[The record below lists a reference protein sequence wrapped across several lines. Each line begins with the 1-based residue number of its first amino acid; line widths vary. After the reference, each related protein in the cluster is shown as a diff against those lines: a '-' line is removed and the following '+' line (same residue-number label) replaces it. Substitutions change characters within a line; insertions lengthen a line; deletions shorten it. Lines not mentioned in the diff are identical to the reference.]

1 MSAYTRHVKGRKWTA
16 LLTGLTALVAFAAVA
31 PSAGASTDHSGFFIE
46 RDLAQAG
53 WSGCDDP
60 ITWSADVSG
69 LTTQEARGEITRLK
83 RAWTS
88 WSSASG
94 IPVDFVGRE
103 SLVFDVSTNGL
114 RPLSRSPRTDRHVYV
129 AFKAPSQV
137 SIMGSN
143 VVGLAMPT
151 SVMMHTQEIR
161 SGMAIFRRGYV
172 KEQRLTAP
180 ARVRHLYLHELGHVL
195 GLGHAR
201 GDDNVMYPTLNS
213 LTRLG
218 EGDRTGIRSRT
229 QSCSMAPSQ

>member
-1 MSAYTRHVKGRKWTA
+1 MSAYTRRVMGGRWTA
-16 LLTGLTALVAFAAVA
+16 LLTGLIALMAFSAAA
-31 PSAGASTDHSGFFIE
+31 PAVQASTDHSGFFTE

-53 WSGCDDP
+53 WSACGDP
-60 ITWSADVSG
+60 ITWSADVGG
-69 LTTQEARGEITRLK
+69 LTTREARGEITRLK
-83 RAWTS
+83 QAWMI
-88 WSSASG
+88 WSAASG

-103 SLVFDVSTNGL
+103 TLVFDASTNGL
-114 RPLSRSPRTDRHVYV
+114 RPLGRSPRTDRHVYI

-172 KEQRLTAP
+172 KEQRLAAP
-180 ARVRHLYLHELGHVL
+180 DRVRHLYLHELGHVL

-201 GDDNVMYPTLNS
+201 GDGNVMYPTLKS
-213 LTRLG
+213 LTGLG
-218 EGDRTGIRSRT
+218 EGDRTGIRART
-229 QSCSMAPSQ
+229 QSCSMDPGQ